1 MQVLFTI
8 VQNFSILIYM
18 ELNYTLILVATILQF
33 ILGAVWYSPLM
44 FGKWWMEIMEVAHI
58 PKEEL
63 KKMQKEMTPFYL
75 LQLVLTITS
84 TTVLAMFL
92 QGLPSLWN
100 PYGIAF
106 FVLLGFIVP
115 TQVSGVVWA
124 NTKKKFWVK
133 QIFVMVSMQL
143 VGIMLATWILTM

>member
-1 MQVLFTI
+1 
-8 VQNFSILIYM
+8 M

-44 FGKWWMEIMEVAHI
+44 FGKWWMEIMEVTHI
-58 PKEEL
+58 GKEEI
-63 KKMQKEMTPFYL
+63 KKMQKEMAPFYV
-75 LQLVLTITS
+75 LQLILTFVY

-92 QGLPSLWN
+92 YALPASWN
-100 PYGIAF
+100 SYGIAF
-106 FVLLGFIVP
+106 FILLGFVIP
-115 TQVSGVVWA
+115 TQISGVVWA

-143 VGIMLATWILTM
+143 VGIMLATWVLTM